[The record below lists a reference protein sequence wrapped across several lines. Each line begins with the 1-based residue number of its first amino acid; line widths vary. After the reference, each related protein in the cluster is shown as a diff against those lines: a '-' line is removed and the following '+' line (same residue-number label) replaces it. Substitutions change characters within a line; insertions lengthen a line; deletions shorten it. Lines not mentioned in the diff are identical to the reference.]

1 MVSIA
6 EPMVVSLHTLS
17 LEAVRSLLTPHP
29 APCLSLYL
37 PTHRKVPDNTVDLPS
52 FRHLVGGFEM
62 ALSASH
68 PRDEIERLVRP
79 FHLLASDAQFWQHTR
94 DGLAVL
100 ASDGKAQVFLLQRS
114 VKPLAV
120 VTGRFHLMPLV
131 RIALSLEHCHV
142 LALTSREARVY
153 EGTFWHDTTGGAID
167 HLDPVE
173 VVSLR
178 GREPTEVLVRG
189 DVIDEETFQPHR
201 VERGL
206 GPAGMAGTTA
216 VHGGAGSK
224 HDDIDADTEIFLRHV
239 DLVVREQVSHPTGLP
254 LVLVAGPR
262 ISATF
267 RGLSKND
274 LLLEDHVA
282 KDPHLMSNAEL
293 AAAVTPVFVA
303 AAQARVDR
311 ELCDFA
317 RARDRDLAATDL
329 ADVGRAAVAGRVA
342 TLLFEADRL
351 EAGRFDRTTGAVAF
365 DGAASRDPSRSGGRP
380 LEAEDLYG
388 ALAETVL
395 LHGGT
400 VMPLPRIAMPT
411 ESGVAAIYRY

>member
-1 MVSIA
+1 MVSVA
-6 EPMVVSLHTLS
+6 EPVIAALHTLS
-17 LEAVRSLLTPHP
+17 LEAVRRLLAPHP

-37 PTHRKVPDNTVDLPS
+37 PTHRNVPDNTVDLPS

-62 ALSASH
+62 ALSAAH

-79 FHLLASDAQFWQHTR
+79 FHLLASDARFWQHTR

-100 ASDGKAQVFLLQRS
+100 ASDGRAQVFLLQRS
-114 VKPLAV
+114 VRPLAV

-131 RIALSLEHCHV
+131 RIASSLERCHV
-142 LALTSREARVY
+142 LAVTSREARVY
-153 EGTFWHDTTGGAID
+153 EGTVWHDTTGGTMD
-167 HLDPVE
+167 RLDPVQML
-173 VVSLR
+173 SLS
-178 GREPTEVLVRG
+178 GREPTDVLVRG

-206 GPAGMAGTTA
+206 GPKGMAGTTA

-239 DLVVREQVSHPTGLP
+239 DRAVREQVSQPTGLP

-262 ISATF
+262 VSATF

-282 KDPHLMSNAEL
+282 KDPHLMTAADL
-293 AAAVTPVFVA
+293 AAAVTPVFLA
-303 AAQARVDR
+303 AAQARIARAVA
-311 ELCDFA
+311 DFA
-317 RARDRDLAATDL
+317 RARDRELAATDL
-329 ADVGRAAVAGRVA
+329 AEVGRAAVAGRVA

-351 EAGRFDRTTGAVAF
+351 EAGHFDRTTGAVVF
-365 DGAASRDPSRSGGRP
+365 NGAAEVDRPPSRSRP
-380 LEAEDLYG
+380 LESEDVY
-388 ALAETVL
+388 AAVAETVL
-395 LHGGT
+395 LHGGA
-400 VMPLPRIAMPT
+400 VMPLPRLAMPA